1 MILALEFKGCVIMD
15 SITKYCVVRQ
25 ILLYMKTRCS
35 HKALTCLSIS
45 YVLYHYDTKKN
56 TCRIALHAE
65 LLGNGT
71 GLGWFDISFLFQATE
86 DV

>member
-1 MILALEFKGCVIMD
+1 MD

-71 GLGWFDISFLFQATE
+71 GLGWFDISFLFQVTE